1 MTIMTQK
8 TAKGGT
14 QMTAHDQ
21 KALAEPA
28 GGQSEQTAHRQMMR
42 GETEYPQQQF
52 GRQQVARAQSRSGSV
67 NGTSGTELANGMAE
81 AGMAS
86 HLRQQPVR
94 GAIGQTPAMA
104 SRTLAREATF
114 QGIGLH
120 SGQSVTMRIQPA
132 PAGHGI
138 LFRRTDLPAGRGDMP
153 ALWNHVVD
161 TRLCTRLGNA
171 DGASVGTIEHV
182 MAALAG
188 CGVTDALI
196 LLDGPEVPI
205 MDGSSAPFVKR
216 LASTGCAES
225 DTPISA
231 IRILA
236 PVEVVDGDRRAA
248 LLPAEQFEMD
258 FSIEFDDPAIGSSR
272 RMLRLTGDAFA
283 RELGDCRTFGHLSE
297 VERLRASGLGRGG
310 SLQNAIVVDG
320 GRVLNPDGLR
330 RPDEF
335 VRHKMLDAV
344 GDLAL
349 AGAPI
354 IGRYEAHRSG
364 HELTNNLL
372 HALFARPDAWQWE
385 ALKPGQ
391 WFDGVGEAPC
401 IPLGESALAV

>member
-1 MTIMTQK
+1 MKIMTQK
-8 TAKGGT
+8 AGT
-14 QMTAHDQ
+14 QMAAHDQ
-21 KALAEPA
+21 KALGEHKGLGRKTLEQKAP
-28 GGQSEQTAHRQMMR
+28 GG
-42 GETEYPQQQF
+42 
-52 GRQQVARAQSRSGSV
+52 
-67 NGTSGTELANGMAE
+67 LANGQPEQAARDQIMRGQIMQTRLEQDGMRQAGGMTE
-81 AGMAS
+81 AAS
-86 HLRQQPVR
+86 RRQP
-94 GAIGQTPAMA
+94 AISRPNNSLPAMA
-104 SRTLAREATF
+104 ARTVAREVTF

-132 PAGHGI
+132 AAGHGI
-138 LFRRTDLPAGRGDMP
+138 LFRRTDLPEGRGDMP
-153 ALWNHVVD
+153 ALWHNVVD

-171 DGASVGTIEHV
+171 DGASVGTVEHI

-188 CGVTDALI
+188 CGITDALV

-205 MDGSSAPFVKR
+205 MDGSSAPFVER
-216 LASTGCAES
+216 LASIGCAET
-225 DTPISA
+225 DAPISA

-236 PVEVVDGDRRAA
+236 PVEVVDGDKRAA
-248 LLPAEQFEMD
+248 LLPAERFEMD
-258 FSIEFDDPAIGSSR
+258 FSIDFDDPAIGASR

-310 SLQNAIVVDG
+310 SLKNAIVVDR
-320 GRVLNPDGLR
+320 GRVLNPEGLR

-372 HALFARPDAWQWE
+372 RALFARPDAWRWE
-385 ALKPGQ
+385 PLRSGQ
-391 WFDGVGEAPC
+391 WFDGVAEVPC
-401 IPLGESALAV
+401 IPMQQSAVAV